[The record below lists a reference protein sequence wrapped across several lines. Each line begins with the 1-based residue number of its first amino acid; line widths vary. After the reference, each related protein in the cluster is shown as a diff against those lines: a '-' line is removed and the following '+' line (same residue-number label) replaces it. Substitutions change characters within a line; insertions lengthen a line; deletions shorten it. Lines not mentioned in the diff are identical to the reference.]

1 MEIQRCNLECRP
13 NPEVINHD
21 LPSIILCRW
30 KSLQNPG
37 HDFSK
42 GKDTTGFGFK
52 FGTCRISVTTHM
64 SMDNVTMDPLWCVIR
79 VSNSIPFPKHHVQYP
94 CWISLEVYFFGCV
107 LFFLG
112 PSLQGRPQADPS
124 KWGEM
129 GPLSMAVKP
138 KGLPG
143 VISPY
148 FFFWRYNPVING
160 VLCTT
165 PQ

>member
-1 MEIQRCNLECRP
+1 MEIQKCNPECRP
-13 NPEVINHD
+13 NPAVINHD

-42 GKDTTGFGFK
+42 GKKTTGFGFK
-52 FGTCRISVTTHM
+52 FGTCRISVSTHI

-94 CWISLEVYFFGCV
+94 CWISLEVFFSDV
-107 LFFLG
+107 LFFR

-124 KWGEM
+124 KWGVFW
-129 GPLSMAVKP
+129 GPYKWP
-138 KGLPG
+138 KTKRFAWGYFTLL
-143 VISPY
+143 
-148 FFFWRYNPVING
+148 FFFEGITQ
-160 VLCTT
+160 L
-165 PQ
+165 